1 MRMVEA
7 GTESSGRV
15 LPRTLTWRPA
25 SRAEASVSW
34 FRFVIFVD
42 TSKVTV
48 VAKCSLIMVVTSFR
62 RALATVAV
70 ALPYCSTVL

>member
-1 MRMVEA
+1 
-7 GTESSGRV
+7 
-15 LPRTLTWRPA
+15 
-25 SRAEASVSW
+25 
-34 FRFVIFVD
+34 VIFVD